1 VLSAVARTIRNLGA
15 GAAPS
20 LHTSERSTPGA
31 WTVRDGAKGHL
42 LRSRPRSHLSGGTP
56 SGRRD
61 PSVCL
66 GVGRP
71 SKTPLVD
78 VEPKRGEDSRW
89 RKAKLGLLLIHK
101 VKTISRV
108 DWIDCG
114 GSIGRTPS
122 SI

>member
-1 VLSAVARTIRNLGA
+1 VLSAVARTIRDLSA
-15 GAAPS
+15 EVDPS
-20 LHTSERSTPGA
+20 LHTSGQSMPGA
-31 WTVRDGAKGHL
+31 WMVRNGAKGHL
-42 LRSRPRSHLSGGTP
+42 LRSRPRSRLSGGTP

-66 GVGRP
+66 SLDRP

-78 VEPKRGEDSRW
+78 VETKRGEDSRW
-89 RKAKLGLLLIHK
+89 RKAKLGLLLIHN

-114 GSIGRTPS
+114 SSINRTPPP
-122 SI
+122 I